1 VGFCSGDG
9 VRYFASIPAVLERQE
24 NAVTDASVGPRPQVQ
39 RAATLSDQVFRRL
52 EDDIL
57 NCRLVPGSKL
67 RQKELGATYGTAGSA
82 VREALSQL
90 ASMGLV
96 VAEPQRGFRVADASI
111 DDLIDLTMSRIWVE
125 SIALRSAMS
134 NGGREWEASI
144 IAAVHML
151 GEEQPKRIVT
161 GARPARSTDPVDDD
175 WRVLH
180 QSFHNA
186 LVGACGLKSLLNY
199 RSKLIVLSDRYRRLS
214 SIVPSDRN
222 VAEEHDALAQ
232 AVLARDADRAVE
244 LIEAHFLETAAR
256 VLAGSSNFK
265 GNLSETMERLRLQI
279 RAGDGRSGKLN
290 GGRSQSPA
298 GKPRAAPRQRR

>member
-1 VGFCSGDG
+1 MSDTFV
-9 VRYFASIPAVLERQE
+9 V
-24 NAVTDASVGPRPQVQ
+24 PRPQVQ
-39 RAATLSDQVFRRL
+39 RTATLSDQVFRRL

-67 RQKELGATYGTAGSA
+67 RQKELGALYGTAGSA

-111 DDLIDLTMSRIWVE
+111 DDLIDLTMTRIWVE
-125 SIALRSAMS
+125 SIVLRSAMS
-134 NGGREWEASI
+134 AGARDWEASI

-151 GEEQPKRIVT
+151 GEEQPKRIVRD
-161 GARPARSTDPVDDD
+161 ARPALPTDPVDDN

-180 QSFHNA
+180 QGFHDA

-214 SIVPSDRN
+214 SIVPADRN
-222 VAEEHDALAQ
+222 VAEEHQALAQ

-244 LIEAHFLETAAR
+244 LIESHFLETAAR

-265 GNLSETMERLRLQI
+265 GNLSQTMERLRRQV
-279 RAGDGRSGKLN
+279 RAGDGRSEKLN
-290 GGRSQSPA
+290 GGRSQSVT
-298 GKPRAAPRQRR
+298 GKQRTRLRKRP

>member
-1 VGFCSGDG
+1 
-9 VRYFASIPAVLERQE
+9 
-24 NAVTDASVGPRPQVQ
+24 VTDASVGPRPQVH
-39 RAATLSDQVFRRL
+39 RTATLSDQVFRRL

-111 DDLIDLTMSRIWVE
+111 DDLLDLTMSRIWVE

-134 NGGREWEASI
+134 NGGRDWEASI

-151 GEEQPKRIVT
+151 GEEQPKRIVS
-161 GARPARSTDPVDDD
+161 GSRSALSTDPVDDD

-180 QSFHNA
+180 QSFHDA

-199 RSKLIVLSDRYRRLS
+199 RRKLIVLSDRYRRLS
-214 SIVPSDRN
+214 SIVPSERN
-222 VAEEHDALAQ
+222 VAEEHNALAK
-232 AVLARDADRAVE
+232 AVLARDADRAVG
-244 LIEAHFLETAAR
+244 LVEAHFLETAAR

-265 GNLSETMERLRLQI
+265 GNLAETMERLRLQI
-279 RAGDGRSGKLN
+279 RAGDGRSRKLN
-290 GGRSQSPA
+290 GGGSQYAA
-298 GKPRAAPRQRR
+298 GKTRAGRRQRLQAAKIART

>member
-1 VGFCSGDG
+1 
-9 VRYFASIPAVLERQE
+9 
-24 NAVTDASVGPRPQVQ
+24 VTDASVVLRPQVQ

-111 DDLIDLTMSRIWVE
+111 DDLIDLTRSRIWVE
-125 SIALRSAMS
+125 SIALRSAMFS
-134 NGGREWEASI
+134 GGRDWEASI
-144 IAAVHML
+144 IAATHML
-151 GEEQPKRIVT
+151 GEEQPKRIVR
-161 GARPARSTDPVDDD
+161 GAPRPALPTDAVDDS
-175 WRVLH
+175 WRAIH
-180 QSFHNA
+180 QNFHNA

-199 RSKLIVLSDRYRRLS
+199 RSKLITLSDRYRRLS
-214 SIVPSDRN
+214 SIVPSDRD
-222 VAEEHDALAQ
+222 VAGEHDALAQ
-232 AVLARDADRAVE
+232 AVLARDVDRAVE

-265 GNLSETMERLRLQI
+265 GNLSETMERLRLQV
-279 RAGDGRSGKLN
+279 RAGDGRSSPKLN
-290 GGRSQSPA
+290 GHRPQPVA
-298 GKPRAAPRQRR
+298 GKPRSARRQRA

>member
-1 VGFCSGDG
+1 M
-9 VRYFASIPAVLERQE
+9 
-24 NAVTDASVGPRPQVQ
+24 TDSSLGPRPQVQ
-39 RAATLSDQVFRRL
+39 RTATLSDQVFRKL

-111 DDLIDLTMSRIWVE
+111 DDLIDLTMSRVWVE
-125 SIALRSAMS
+125 SIALRSAIS
-134 NGGREWEASI
+134 NGGRDWEASI
-144 IAAVHML
+144 IAAVHVL
-151 GEEQPKRIVT
+151 GEEQPKRIVR
-161 GARPARSTDPVDDD
+161 GARPGVLTDPVDDG

-180 QSFHNA
+180 QRFHNA
-186 LVGACGLKSLLNY
+186 LVGACELKSLLGY
-199 RSKLIVLSDRYRRLS
+199 RGKLIVLSDRYRRLS
-214 SIVPSDRN
+214 SIVPSDRD

-232 AVLARDADRAVE
+232 AVLGRDADRAVE

-256 VLAGSSNFK
+256 VLAGSSNFE
-265 GNLSETMERLRLQI
+265 GNLSETMERLRLQV
-279 RAGDGRSGKLN
+279 RAGDGRSGARRRKP
-290 GGRSQSPA
+290 GGVRSRSA
-298 GKPRAAPRQRR
+298 ISKPRGIGKRR